1 MAGQRSRRWA
11 NLDSV
16 LVHLPVLT
24 DYHDDIQASPDQI
37 EEGGGGGC
45 TSLDALL
52 YGQDRDHT

>member
-37 EEGGGGGC
+37 EEGGGVHQPGRV
-45 TSLDALL
+45 TVWP
-52 YGQDRDHT
+52 R